1 MNGQV
6 VHIPSAGG
14 IAVEADLHLPHMPSG
29 VVIFAPGIGSSR
41 FERGN
46 RAIAAALGE
55 RDFATLLLDLQIAE
69 EDAHDIGLIGR
80 RVVDAIDWVRGHR
93 ALEHMPAAL
102 FGSGT
107 GAAAAL
113 VAAAERLETVHAV
126 LSHDGRPDLA
136 GEALPRVEAPTLL
149 VVGAAEGPLVEMN
162 RDAMRRMRA
171 HVELEIDAEAKV
183 AAHVSNLAAGWC
195 QRYLWSMA

>member
-1 MNGQV
+1 MNEQV

-14 IAVEADLHLPHMPSG
+14 IAIEADLHLPHLPSG
-29 VVIFAPGIGSSR
+29 VVIFAHAAGSSR
-41 FERGN
+41 FERRS

-55 RDFATLLLDLQIAE
+55 RDFATLLLDLAIAE
-69 EDAHDIGLIGR
+69 EDAHDIGLVGR
-80 RVVDAIDWVRGHR
+80 RVVDAIDWARGHR
-93 ALEHMPAAL
+93 ALEHMPGAL
-102 FGSGT
+102 YGCGT

-113 VAAAERLETVHAV
+113 VAAAERLEMVHAV
-126 LSHDGRPDLA
+126 LCHDGRPDLA

-171 HVELEIDAEAKV
+171 HVELEIAPESVVAELV
-183 AAHVSNLAAGWC
+183 AGWC